1 MINLPNR
8 EHMLKLALDKVKDS
22 YDFIII
28 DCSPSLG
35 LITVNALTAADS
47 VMIPVQC
54 EYFALEGLGK
64 LLNTIKIVQGRLNP
78 ELEILIRRKDRSY
91 FFSIYQ
97 FKEFNSPLTHFL
109 YQNQYDG
116 EYLLPEFKHMDFLW
130 LMKYDFVD
138 DDKCDWIKQIVRN
151 LSGVQLVAEMTPDQI
166 KNKGNMVF

>member
-1 MINLPNR
+1 
-8 EHMLKLALDKVKDS
+8 
-22 YDFIII
+22 
-28 DCSPSLG
+28 
-35 LITVNALTAADS
+35 
-47 VMIPVQC
+47 
-54 EYFALEGLGK
+54 
-64 LLNTIKIVQGRLNP
+64 
-78 ELEILIRRKDRSY
+78 
-91 FFSIYQ
+91 
-97 FKEFNSPLTHFL
+97 L